1 MRHQVMLCLGA
12 NNDAEIH
19 IQKAQQLLQKQL
31 PDFRFS
37 ETMWTAPV
45 GIDSPPFLNCVG
57 WGETE
62 MEYDELRQF
71 TKKMERN
78 VGDRKYLRAKGI
90 IKLDIDI
97 LLYDGQKYHP
107 EDWEREYIK
116 VLTNKCHE

>member
-12 NNDAEIH
+12 NKDAKIH

-31 PDFRFS
+31 PGFRFS
-37 ETMWTAPV
+37 ETMWTDPV
-45 GIDSPPFLNCVG
+45 GIDSSPFLNCVG

-62 MEYDELRQF
+62 MAYDELRQF

-90 IKLDIDI
+90 INLDIDI
-97 LLYDGQKYHP
+97 LLYDGQKYHS
-107 EDWEREYIK
+107 EDWEREYIQ